1 MLEEVQVKYTS
12 RVDKTF
18 QSIKE
23 IFNEK
28 INKLSKFEKEMK
40 ELEKDVRLNY
50 SNIIRL
56 MDLEPFYEIIYRY
69 NKKLNNIKSVFTE
82 FKGKPD
88 EIPEEAIR
96 VKGIKSQLGFVTGFG
111 RRLESYF
118 ADGDSFNSDHSSLDL
133 EDNQRDKYPSVLAP
147 IELEQQNLD
156 CLTLLGTAPKV
167 TPKITQP
174 ISVQT
179 DVKGCE
185 LHIGSLTEK
194 ISRGMQTD
202 KSARD
207 RERDDDLK
215 AQAEILI
222 RSVDTLISSKEPA
235 GQVHIIPLKELSVEA
250 SVGLGLTKSP
260 QNSNTGLNQHPVSVL
275 SYSPGMDHKQAKT
288 ITKSEIAK
296 RIQAHFN
303 NSASPSKGRSTS
315 SNSGSK
321 QPGLLGLPEEQSVSK
336 STSVSHP
343 SGKPAGTSAAG
354 KRIAASSPQ
363 GNNLGSMESSAG
375 HSSVKPRLNK
385 TAAGQLSSGHLGQS
399 SSFGNYST
407 HGIGSAGGFGG
418 YEAAAATPLA
428 SMIKSTS
435 GGLDRH
441 SHLLAAGKRD
451 THAADR
457 YLSGSSS
464 TKTEKLLMLYRKNK
478 GPSQNGLTFGA
489 GSAVSHHHNG
499 N

>member
-118 ADGDSFNSDHSSLDL
+118 ADGDSFTSEHSALDM
-133 EDNQRDKYPSVLAP
+133 EDDQRDKYPSMLSPV
-147 IELEQQNLD
+147 ELEQQNLD
-156 CLTLLGTAPKV
+156 CLTVLGSAPKPS
-167 TPKITQP
+167 TKMTQP

-179 DVKGCE
+179 DLKSCE
-185 LHIGSLTEK
+185 LHIGSLVEK
-194 ISRGMQTD
+194 ISRGIQTD

-260 QNSNTGLNQHPVSVL
+260 QNSKSGLNQHPISVL

-321 QPGLLGLPEEQSVSK
+321 QPGPMGTPEEQSVSK
-336 STSVSHP
+336 TTSISHP
-343 SGKPAGTSAAG
+343 SGKPSGVSAAG
-354 KRIAASSPQ
+354 KRVIASSPH
-363 GNNLGSMESSAG
+363 GSGLNSLESSAA
-375 HSSVKPRLNK
+375 HPPTKPRLNK
-385 TAAGQLSSGHLGQS
+385 TTAGQMSSGHLGQS
-399 SSFGNYST
+399 SSFGNYSA
-407 HGIGSAGGFGG
+407 AGVGFGG

-451 THAADR
+451 TLAAER
-457 YLSGSSS
+457 HLSGSSS

-478 GPSQNGLTFGA
+478 GPSQHGLSYGSGAA
-489 GSAVSHHHNG
+489 GSHLHGG